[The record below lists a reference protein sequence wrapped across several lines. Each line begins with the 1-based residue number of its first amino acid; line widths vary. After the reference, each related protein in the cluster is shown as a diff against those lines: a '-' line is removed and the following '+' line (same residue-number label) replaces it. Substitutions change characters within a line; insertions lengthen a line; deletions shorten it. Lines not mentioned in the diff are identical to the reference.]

1 MIQKNEPGLIK
12 AWISYDWANSVHS
25 LVIASAIFPVYF
37 TAMTRDADGNPIRF
51 LGILP
56 ETAFNYSLALAFLF
70 VILLSPVLSSIADLI
85 GNKRKF
91 LRFFCYLGSF
101 SCMGM
106 FFFSS
111 SSLIWLGLLL
121 NVTASIGFW
130 GSLVFYNAYL
140 PEIVSEDKMDK
151 ISAQGYMYG
160 YLGSVILLSICLA
173 IVQFAP
179 EDNVAFFT
187 RLTFL
192 LTGIWW
198 IGFGQI
204 ALRRLPNKR
213 LNREI
218 PKHIFKNSFKTLK
231 NTFHEL
237 NKFKN
242 IRIFLAGFFFYSLA
256 MQTIFLMA
264 AMFGSS
270 EIGMEQSE
278 LIMTILLIQIEA
290 ILGAWLF
297 SYLSG
302 KIGNKITLLIGVFI
316 FIITCLIAYYI
327 QPTDPDV
334 KMQFYIMAGM
344 VGLVMGGI
352 QALSRSTYAK
362 LLPETEDTT
371 TYFSFYDVFEK
382 LALFFGLMIYG
393 SLIEYSGGMKA
404 SALAMGV
411 SFAIS
416 FCILLF
422 YRMAKK

>member
-1 MIQKNEPGLIK
+1 
-12 AWISYDWANSVHS
+12 
-25 LVIASAIFPVYF
+25 
-37 TAMTRDADGNPIRF
+37 MTRNTDGSPIRF
-51 LGILP
+51 LGFLP
-56 ETAFNYSLALAFLF
+56 ETAFNYSLAIAFLV
-70 VILLSPVLSSIADLI
+70 VIVLSPMLSSIADLI

-91 LRFFCYLGSF
+91 LRFFCYLGAL

-106 FFFSS
+106 FFFHSAD
-111 SSLIWLGLLL
+111 LIWLGLLL

-140 PEIVSEDKMDK
+140 PEIVSEEKMDSV
-151 ISAQGYMYG
+151 SAKGYMFG
-160 YLGSVILLSICLA
+160 YIGSVVLLSICLA
-173 IVQFAP
+173 IIQFAP
-179 EDNVAFFT
+179 DDQVGFFT
-187 RLTFL
+187 RFTFL
-192 LTGIWW
+192 LTGVWW

-204 ALRRLPNKR
+204 ALTRLPNKK

-218 PKHIFKNSFKTLK
+218 PKGIFKNSFRGLS
-231 NTFHEL
+231 NTFKEL
-237 NKFKN
+237 NQFKN

-270 EIGMEQSE
+270 EIGMEETE

-290 ILGAWLF
+290 VLGAWLF
-297 SYLSG
+297 SFLSG
-302 KIGNKITLLIGVFI
+302 KIGNKLTLLIGVFI

-327 QPTDPDV
+327 QPSDPNV
-334 KMQFYIMAGM
+334 KTQFYMMAGM

-371 TYFSFYDVFEK
+371 TFFSFYDVFEK

-404 SALAMGV
+404 SALAMGF

-422 YRMAKK
+422 YKMDKK